1 MFNEWVIE
9 IKELLVDKI
18 KFISIIIQSI
28 EMRNLFVEFIFTLIL
43 LDVILVALF
52 KIFRKD
58 NIPEENKYLH

>member
-58 NIPEENKYLH
+58 NIPEENKYFH